1 MSKKIA
7 YIYLLTL
14 TLLLG
19 DRYLIHPVAGQN
31 LPTKEPLEFKPPNNG
46 APGGNRSGSSADTG
60 SRPICPTVEKDI
72 TALIPKTNW
81 ANTLAERPTFW
92 FYIPYERGCLKL
104 ILKDERKSTI
114 VAHVNYEI
122 NKGEG
127 IMGFPIPETAPALE
141 VNRAY
146 RWQVSFSC
154 EPNIEPSFTGV
165 QGIVQRVA
173 TNEVLKTKLTSTT
186 TIQGRINLYANQG
199 LWHETITAL
208 IQLRKS
214 KPTEQE
220 FKQDWSDLLS
230 NTNVELAEFIS
241 EPLVECCN
249 PIPE

>member
-7 YIYLLTL
+7 YISLLTL
-14 TLLLG
+14 TLVLG
-19 DRYLIHPVAGQN
+19 DRYLIHPVASQN
-31 LPTKEPLEFKPPNNG
+31 LPIKEPLQFKPPNNG
-46 APGGNRSGSSADTG
+46 APGGNHSGSSGNTG

-92 FYIPYERGCLKL
+92 FYIPYERGRLKL
-104 ILKDERKSTI
+104 ILKDESKSTI
-114 VAHVNYEI
+114 LARVNYEV
-122 NKGEG
+122 NKGGG

-141 VNRAY
+141 LNRAY
-146 RWQVSFSC
+146 RWQISFSC

-165 QGIVQRVA
+165 QGVVERVA
-173 TNEVLKTKLTSTT
+173 TNEILKNKLTSTT
-186 TIQGRINLYANQG
+186 TIQGQINLYANQG

-208 IQLRKS
+208 IQSRRS

-220 FKQDWSDLLS
+220 LKQDWSDLLS